1 MENNV
6 LLATFEN
13 QLSAFEVLA
22 DIKTKYSGENY
33 VITQAAVVRKEDD
46 KLSFKDG
53 FEVNANGNIGF
64 LNGGLLGGL
73 VGIIGGPLGVIFG
86 GAVGAMIGESQGEK
100 ADKKIISIFE
110 DVSKHLV
117 NNHYALILLTSE
129 SENAELDNF
138 LNKFSKILSAFLSSF
153 ISIETPN

>member
-13 QLSAFEVLA
+13 QLSAFEALA

-100 ADKKIISIFE
+100 ADKKI
-110 DVSKHLV
+110 
-117 NNHYALILLTSE
+117 
-129 SENAELDNF
+129 
-138 LNKFSKILSAFLSSF
+138 NKKK
-153 ISIETPN
+153 